1 MLSRSARICPI
12 RICLLILSWD
22 QSIKT
27 YLPTTVAYTGIY
39 DVNSKTSAKIDDMES
54 FWFAEV
60 LKYL

>member
-1 MLSRSARICPI
+1 MTGDPKYLANAASAVK
-12 RICLLILSWD
+12 SF
-22 QSIKT
+22 QQ

-39 DVNSKTSAKIDDMES
+39 DVNNRTSDKIDDMES

>member
-1 MLSRSARICPI
+1 VTGDPKYLANAASAVK
-12 RICLLILSWD
+12 SF
-22 QSIKT
+22 QQ

-39 DVNSKTSAKIDDMES
+39 DVNNRTSDKIDDMES